1 MASCP
6 CCAASCRNESS
17 SALAGIKAVAAR
29 AGVST
34 ATVSRAMRGLPNVTP
49 GTRERVLRAA
59 RELGYWPSPAAR
71 SLASG
76 RTRSIGLLT
85 PWVHRWFNSHVIDG
99 AERELRAHNFDVLL
113 HTFNLDAEENRAPLD
128 AAALSRRVDGVLV
141 VGIVLTDAE
150 LERLAGLGVPIVF
163 IGPGPSGAHRV
174 FVDDDAAIA
183 GAAGH
188 LAELGHR
195 VVAHVGGRSEGRPE
209 WSPPVRRRRSF
220 LRAAAE
226 HGFDD
231 GAGLFVQGNFTS
243 SAGRRA
249 VQELLGRRRDLTGI
263 VVDSDEMAFGVL
275 AELQAAGLKVPGDV
289 SVISVDGVEVGE
301 LLGLTTMAQ
310 DAFSQG
316 VAGARMILDLIA
328 GNSPAPD
335 VIFSPHLIAR
345 SSTGPVRLHAST
357 A

>member
-1 MASCP
+1 M
-6 CCAASCRNESS
+6 
-17 SALAGIKAVAAR
+17 AGIKAVAQR

-49 GTRERVLRAA
+49 DTRERVLRAA

-113 HTFNLDAEENRAPLD
+113 HTFNLDADENRAPLD
-128 AAALSRRVDGVLV
+128 VTALSRRVDGVLV

-150 LERLAGLGVPIVF
+150 LERLNGLGVPIVF
-163 IGPGPSGAHRV
+163 IGPGPRGAHRV
-174 FVDDDAAIA
+174 FVDDDAAIV
-183 GAAGH
+183 GAARH

-195 VVAHVGGRSEGRPE
+195 VIAHVGGRSTGRPE

-220 LRAAAE
+220 LRAAQE
-226 HGFDD
+226 FGFDNSAD
-231 GAGLFVQGNFTS
+231 LFVQGNFTS
-243 SAGRRA
+243 STGKRA
-249 VQELLGRRRDLTGI
+249 AQELLRRRRDITGI

-275 AELQAAGLKVPGDV
+275 AELRSAGVTVPEDI
-289 SVISVDGVEVGE
+289 SVISIDGVEVGE

-335 VIFSPHLIAR
+335 VVFSPHLIVR
-345 SSTGPVRLHAST
+345 SSTGPARLDAPT